1 MAETAVAFLL
11 DHLVKLL
18 SEEATILGKV
28 HKEVEEIKN
37 QLERI
42 NSYIRDAEKKQLSDD
57 QSSVKSWLKSLR
69 NVAFEM
75 EDVIDHYLLKV
86 EERGQRHGIHGAAT
100 ELIEKVKTVTH
111 RHDIASD
118 IKKVRKTLDGLYSE
132 GMVLKLEPSSR
143 APYRATPRL
152 GAHFV
157 KEPQLVGIDRHKQQL
172 TNWLTERGVPIRVVV
187 GPPGIGK
194 TAIVKNVYSKQEQV
208 SLQKNGTSY
217 FEFCAWIT
225 MSRSQVDDEQNMLIR
240 QIIENIL
247 EKDPGAATLRS
258 ETTTLESRIRKLK
271 EYFEDKRYLI
281 VFDDMQDL
289 NFWNVIQYALN
300 QNSST
305 SSKVIITTRDESVA
319 NMIGSDHFVSVYRV
333 EPLSLSD
340 ALMLFRHKAFQFEK
354 VEYPELNGL
363 SEEFVEKCNR
373 VPLAILA
380 IASHLATKEK
390 TTTEWRKALI
400 QLGSRL
406 QSNHL
411 LDIVNQVM
419 LESYHDLPSHL
430 RRCILYFGL
439 FPEGYFISCMTLIR
453 LWVAGGLV
461 EEKRDSSEE
470 DTSMEELAKQ
480 YLAELVC
487 RCLVHVSKV
496 DFDGRPKT
504 CHVYNLMHKLIARI
518 CQEQMFCD
526 QVKMKDKTTPSSSNY
541 SKLDSSDPRGL
552 SIIINSDA
560 AAMKRVKNWKKVRSC
575 FVFDDAKKWL
585 VTEEF
590 FSSFMLLSQL
600 DLSNARLDNLPKQ
613 VGNLLNL
620 KYLSL
625 RDTNIKSLPESIGN
639 LERLQTLDLKRTQVH
654 ELPKEIKNLV
664 KLCHLLAYFIY
675 NQYSD
680 LDRLQGVKVNEGL
693 KNLTSL
699 QKLSFL
705 DASDGSIIK
714 ELEQLKKL
722 RKLGII
728 KLREV
733 YGDALCKAIENMT
746 HLCSLSIGAMG
757 NDGMLKLESLRNP
770 PSSLQ
775 RLYLYGRLEKLPIWI
790 KEIPNLVRLYL
801 KWSSLK
807 EDPLPYLKD
816 LSKLLYLK
824 FYEAYGG
831 DELHFNNG
839 WLKGLKVLHLE
850 SLPKLKTIKIA
861 KGAIPYLAELK
872 IGKCQKMVT
881 FPRDIQNLTSLQK
894 LYLYDMQEQFINE
907 SRSEDC
913 KIIFNKIPLVEF
925 SNDDH
930 FSTFNNAD
938 A

>member
-1 MAETAVAFLL
+1 
-11 DHLVKLL
+11 
-18 SEEATILGKV
+18 
-28 HKEVEEIKN
+28 
-37 QLERI
+37 
-42 NSYIRDAEKKQLSDD
+42 
-57 QSSVKSWLKSLR
+57 
-69 NVAFEM
+69 
-75 EDVIDHYLLKV
+75 
-86 EERGQRHGIHGAAT
+86 
-100 ELIEKVKTVTH
+100 
-111 RHDIASD
+111 
-118 IKKVRKTLDGLYSE
+118 
-132 GMVLKLEPSSR
+132 
-143 APYRATPRL
+143 
-152 GAHFV
+152 
-157 KEPQLVGIDRHKQQL
+157 
-172 TNWLTERGVPIRVVV
+172 
-187 GPPGIGK
+187 
-194 TAIVKNVYSKQEQV
+194 
-208 SLQKNGTSY
+208 
-217 FEFCAWIT
+217 

-319 NMIGSDHFVSVYRV
+319 NMIGSDHFVELNRV

-487 RCLVHVSKV
+487 RCLVHVSTV

-526 QVKMKDKTTPSSSNY
+526 QVKMEDKTTPSSSNY